1 MAKQNVIILA
11 QDQVLVVKGRKKLG
25 TPEATAIVAHLR
37 AQIAIRKGG
46 RPSKYAHRKI
56 LLVPGQ
62 LLSAPFPNHIVLN
75 TDSGQASLETSS
87 QEWICEDGLYD
98 HLVLKFPLG

>member
-1 MAKQNVIILA
+1 MAKQNVIILP

-37 AQIAIRKGG
+37 AQIAIRKGV

-56 LLVPGQ
+56 LNGPIPDAGKLFELGQ
-62 LLSAPFPNHIVLN
+62 
-75 TDSGQASLETSS
+75 
-87 QEWICEDGLYD
+87 
-98 HLVLKFPLG
+98 HLVDRNRDIDGDELLCHRLSHRENR